1 MERVIVGR
9 GEELASLH
17 AFLEHS
23 ADAPSG
29 LVLEGEAGIG
39 KSTLW
44 LAGAEIARERGFR
57 VLSSRPAEAE
67 RGLTFT
73 GLADLFEDV
82 LEEVALSL
90 SPPRRRALDT
100 ALLVAETA
108 EGVDPRAL
116 GVAVRDMLELLVAET
131 PLVIAI
137 DDVQW
142 LDHSSSGALSFA
154 IRRLDR
160 PVLLLLAR
168 RLAQG
173 IEPSELERALPADR
187 VDGLSV
193 GPLTVGAI
201 HAVLRERLDRVF
213 ARPTLVR
220 IHETSGGNPFYAL
233 ELARALPPGVDPTRP
248 LPVPETLEGLL
259 SARLAGLP
267 GRTRDA
273 LVLASALGTPSLKLL
288 LAAGVGEDALEPAV
302 VARVVERDDGAV
314 RFTHPLLASVLYL
327 GLSVTE
333 RRRAHRFLADV
344 VVDPLER
351 ARHLALSTEGPD
363 PEVAAVLEEA
373 AALAGRRCVVDLA
386 AELGEHALRLTP
398 AAALEDEHRR
408 TLAAGRAHMAAG
420 EVERARTLGLAL
432 ADRSPEGTPR
442 AEALVF
448 LGELESGRLQD
459 RIALRR
465 EALRETDIPTEL
477 RVLIHQRLA
486 LELRFFEG
494 RTAAEEHAHSAF
506 ELARQLDDDSL
517 EAGALAAL
525 AMLEFHAG
533 RPDAIQRAEEADEL
547 AAVAGDAGLQ
557 AFTGLCLAHVLVWS
571 FDLPEARLHLE
582 SIDHRWSERD
592 ERVSAQALWYLSLV
606 ELWAG
611 RFGSAAELAERAR
624 DISVLYGRDETEDPQ
639 NVFPIALVFAHR
651 GELRESRDLGVLAL
665 RLADGLG
672 ALLPGLPALLGL
684 VAAWDGDAAQAL
696 EHFERAEDTATK
708 AGWLEPG
715 LAWWRAEYVEALLEL
730 GRPDDAVALLDEWEA
745 AAVRLG
751 REWVLAHAT
760 RCRGLVAAARSDVEG
775 ARGLLEEAAQLHG
788 AIGDPFARARALLAL
803 GVVRRRDRKKR
814 LAREAIEDAL
824 ALFEGCGAEGWA
836 ERARRELGSFSGRR
850 REQGLTAAERRVASL
865 VVEGRTNREV
875 AAALVLGERTVETH
889 LTHIY
894 AKLGVR
900 SRTELARQFRSAT

>member
-1 MERVIVGR
+1 
-9 GEELASLH
+9 
-17 AFLEHS
+17 
-23 ADAPSG
+23 
-29 LVLEGEAGIG
+29 
-39 KSTLW
+39 
-44 LAGAEIARERGFR
+44 
-57 VLSSRPAEAE
+57 
-67 RGLTFT
+67 
-73 GLADLFEDV
+73 
-82 LEEVALSL
+82 
-90 SPPRRRALDT
+90 
-100 ALLVAETA
+100 
-108 EGVDPRAL
+108 
-116 GVAVRDMLELLVAET
+116 
-131 PLVIAI
+131 
-137 DDVQW
+137 
-142 LDHSSSGALSFA
+142 
-154 IRRLDR
+154 
-160 PVLLLLAR
+160 
-168 RLAQG
+168 
-173 IEPSELERALPADR
+173 
-187 VDGLSV
+187 
-193 GPLTVGAI
+193 
-201 HAVLRERLDRVF
+201 
-213 ARPTLVR
+213 
-220 IHETSGGNPFYAL
+220 
-233 ELARALPPGVDPTRP
+233 
-248 LPVPETLEGLL
+248 
-259 SARLAGLP
+259 
-267 GRTRDA
+267 
-273 LVLASALGTPSLKLL
+273 
-288 LAAGVGEDALEPAV
+288 
-302 VARVVERDDGAV
+302 
-314 RFTHPLLASVLYL
+314 
-327 GLSVTE
+327 
-333 RRRAHRFLADV
+333 
-344 VVDPLER
+344 
-351 ARHLALSTEGPD
+351 
-363 PEVAAVLEEA
+363 
-373 AALAGRRCVVDLA
+373 
-386 AELGEHALRLTP
+386 
-398 AAALEDEHRR
+398 
-408 TLAAGRAHMAAG
+408 
-420 EVERARTLGLAL
+420 
-432 ADRSPEGTPR
+432 
-442 AEALVF
+442 
-448 LGELESGRLQD
+448 
-459 RIALRR
+459 
-465 EALRETDIPTEL
+465 
-477 RVLIHQRLA
+477 
-486 LELRFFEG
+486 
-494 RTAAEEHAHSAF
+494 
-506 ELARQLDDDSL
+506 
-517 EAGALAAL
+517 
-525 AMLEFHAG
+525 
-533 RPDAIQRAEEADEL
+533 
-547 AAVAGDAGLQ
+547 VAGDAGLQ